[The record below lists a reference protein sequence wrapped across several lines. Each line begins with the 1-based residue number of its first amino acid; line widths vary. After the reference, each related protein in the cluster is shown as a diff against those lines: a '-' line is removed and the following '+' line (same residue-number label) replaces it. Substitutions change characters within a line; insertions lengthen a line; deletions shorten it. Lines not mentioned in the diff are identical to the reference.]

1 MSYLG
6 RVARRAAGSGGAGRL
21 TPAGASGSP
30 LARFDQRLNML
41 GAPAEVGVLPV
52 GVRSPAGEDAG
63 AAGDDIAFVAPP
75 GAGEAP
81 ATRGDRSRAVRFE
94 MPPESAPHGPAQP
107 ASAEPR
113 PVAAAGEAER
123 ASRRPPSAASL
134 PSATEPRLDPADVA
148 ALPTPRPPRAP
159 AAPDRAGSGATGAPA
174 ADRPRRRATDAVT
187 PAEAERA
194 SAGEPRS
201 GSAPA
206 GDPIAD
212 AFAKLE
218 RWLVSPPRQPRRGQG
233 AGDDGDG
240 GGERDGRN
248 PPRVAAA
255 GAGAPLGDARQ
266 AAARAAGELASAR
279 PSPPR
284 LRIGRIDVQ
293 VVMPPPPSPP
303 VRRPGQGA
311 RVVPAA
317 AADLPGYLT
326 FGLRQR

>member
-6 RVARRAAGSGGAGRL
+6 RVARRAAGPRGAGGL

-41 GAPAEVGVLPV
+41 GAPAEVGILPA
-52 GVRSPAGEDAG
+52 GVRAPAGEDAG

-81 ATRGDRSRAVRFE
+81 APRGDRSRAARFA
-94 MPPESAPHGPAQP
+94 MPPEPAPHAAAQP

-113 PVAAAGEAER
+113 PEPAASEAGR

-134 PSATEPRLDPADVA
+134 PSGTEPRLDPADA
-148 ALPTPRPPRAP
+148 AELPTPRLARAP
-159 AAPDRAGSGATGAPA
+159 AAPDRAASGATAA
-174 ADRPRRRATDAVT
+174 RSADRPRRRATDALA
-187 PAEAERA
+187 PADAARA
-194 SAGEPRS
+194 SAGGPRS

-206 GDPIAD
+206 GEPIAD

-218 RWLVSPPRQPRRGQG
+218 RWLASPPRQPRRGQG
-233 AGDDGDG
+233 AGDDGPS

-248 PPRVAAA
+248 PTRVAAA
-255 GAGAPLGDARQ
+255 GAGAPLGEARRPG
-266 AAARAAGELASAR
+266 AHVAGELASAR
-279 PSPPR
+279 PSSPR

-293 VVMPPPPSPP
+293 VVMPPSPAPP

-311 RVVPAA
+311 RVAPAA